1 VAAGAGHASLVTPAT
16 TSRELFCGDSDDPH
30 LLAVRAYVWGLALV
44 LATRLREQFTN
55 PLDPFAPRLPTSAG
69 ASLNNIGHQR
79 RLSDPTLPGIAPNVD
94 TLYSLAA
101 LDLHSGPFVLET
113 PDFGSRYYTFQMGYG
128 DTATEL
134 SLGMRTHGSQLPPV
148 FVSGPND
155 REPVPAG
162 MLHVPCPTR
171 YFQLV
176 GRILVQPDEVDD
188 YDAVYDLQSRIRL
201 RTLSRYLAGDSG
213 QNPVPEQHLLD
224 HGSDAID
231 PDLVPLNQ
239 LGNVLRD
246 WIVQPHER
254 NLVESFKSIGLTP
267 EHGFRPD
274 SLPAAAKPEVVRGL
288 AAGAALVEQKTHD
301 LGKNVNAWTINY
313 DGPRFGDDY
322 LLRSAVAKDQIYV
335 TVPEEA
341 LYPVA
346 KVDADGL
353 PLSGEHAY
361 RLTFAAGALP
371 PVDAFW
377 STTMYSR
384 DARPLV
390 PNPIDRY
397 AIGDRTAGLET
408 EADGSLVIRIQ
419 HGEPPSGA
427 RANWLPAP
435 RGPFHLIMRLYV
447 PRASALDGIWVPRP
461 VERVPAA

>member
-1 VAAGAGHASLVTPAT
+1 
-16 TSRELFCGDSDDPH
+16 
-30 LLAVRAYVWGLALV
+30 
-44 LATRLREQFTN
+44 
-55 PLDPFAPRLPTSAG
+55 
-69 ASLNNIGHQR
+69 
-79 RLSDPTLPGIAPNVD
+79 
-94 TLYSLAA
+94 
-101 LDLHSGPFVLET
+101 
-113 PDFGSRYYTFQMGYG
+113 
-128 DTATEL
+128 
-134 SLGMRTHGSQLPPV
+134 
-148 FVSGPND
+148 
-155 REPVPAG
+155 
-162 MLHVPCPTR
+162 
-171 YFQLV
+171 
-176 GRILVQPDEVDD
+176 
-188 YDAVYDLQSRIRL
+188 
-201 RTLSRYLAGDSG
+201 
-213 QNPVPEQHLLD
+213 
-224 HGSDAID
+224 
-231 PDLVPLNQ
+231 
-239 LGNVLRD
+239 
-246 WIVQPHER
+246 
-254 NLVESFKSIGLTP
+254 
-267 EHGFRPD
+267 
-274 SLPAAAKPEVVRGL
+274 
-288 AAGAALVEQKTHD
+288 
-301 LGKNVNAWTINY
+301 VNGWTINY

-408 EADGSLVIRIQ
+408 EADGSLAIRIQ

-447 PRASALDGIWVPRP
+447 PRASALDGTWVPPP